1 LEKFSRPGLHP
12 ISDPS
17 MYRGVKVEIDGTG
30 LFFQPLKGV
39 VVNQK
44 AVSGTDFRNV
54 IQCQGFIVNPHATYG
69 KA

>member
-1 LEKFSRPGLHP
+1 
-12 ISDPS
+12 

-30 LFFQPLKGV
+30 LCFQPFKGV

-44 AVSGTDFRNV
+44 AVSGTDFRNF
-54 IQCQGFIVNPHATYG
+54 IQCQGFIVNPHATNG